1 LVDDLTLPHEQSQSR
16 KRRRT
21 DVNGNFDT
29 GLPSQLGEPTLP
41 TGDLLHAI
49 VRAYFSFIQPW
60 IPILHED
67 QFRRQLYDGTQLDRI
82 KLLLHAIVVAA
93 IRYVNQDIA
102 DLTPEETELWTEN
115 SRRTV
120 ITLAMNSLTVESL
133 QALTI
138 IAFSDV
144 SKPHVGKTFL

>member
-1 LVDDLTLPHEQSQSR
+1 
-16 KRRRT
+16 
-21 DVNGNFDT
+21 
-29 GLPSQLGEPTLP
+29 
-41 TGDLLHAI
+41 
-49 VRAYFSFIQPW
+49 
-60 IPILHED
+60 LHED